1 MKKIWWAINVFWI
14 VLFGGLATF
23 IYLREVDGAGAVQTP
38 ELRWLSLALLGVVF
52 ILVAIIQL
60 IFLFFLKKPKI

>member
-60 IFLFFLKKPKI
+60 IFLFFLKKPKS

>member
-60 IFLFFLKKPKI
+60 IFLFF